1 MDIGK
6 VYCAKVVWFCLN
18 EIGLFYVSGFYL
30 LTSCLPVGPVTLQ
43 VCLKSREMT
52 SYQSEEIS
60 VRAEAVTQILLC
72 ALESK

>member
-1 MDIGK
+1 MDIGE
-6 VYCAKVVWFCLN
+6 VQCAKVAWFCPVK
-18 EIGLFYVSGFYL
+18 IGTFFVFGFYL

-72 ALESK
+72 APESK